1 MAASRAFAFLQSED
15 PKRKFQAIRKGRH
28 LRVLTV
34 ARAKVDLLDDI
45 IKLNLKALDD
55 NKGITE
61 DTLDTID
68 VEHVHNRIEI

>member
-1 MAASRAFAFLQSED
+1 M
-15 PKRKFQAIRKGRH
+15 
-28 LRVLTV
+28 RVLTV
-34 ARAKVDLLDDI
+34 ARAKVDLLDD

-68 VEHVHNRIEI
+68 VGHIHNRIEI

>member
-45 IKLNLKALDD
+45 KLNLKALDD

-68 VEHVHNRIEI
+68 IEHVHNRIEI

>member
-1 MAASRAFAFLQSED
+1 M
-15 PKRKFQAIRKGRH
+15 
-28 LRVLTV
+28 RVLTV
-34 ARAKVDLLDDI
+34 ARAKVDLLDD

-68 VEHVHNRIEI
+68 VDIVHVESK

>member
-1 MAASRAFAFLQSED
+1 MAAARAFAFLQSED

-34 ARAKVDLLDDI
+34 ARAKVDLLNDV
-45 IKLNLKALDD
+45 KLSLKALDD

>member
-1 MAASRAFAFLQSED
+1 MQ
-15 PKRKFQAIRKGRH
+15 KGRH

-45 IKLNLKALDD
+45 KLNLKALND

>member
-1 MAASRAFAFLQSED
+1 MAATRAFAFLQSED
-15 PKRKFQAIRKGRH
+15 SNRKFQAIRKGRH
-28 LRVLTV
+28 LGVLTV
-34 ARAKVDLLDDI
+34 ARAKVDLLDD

-68 VEHVHNRIEI
+68 VDIVHVESK

>member
-1 MAASRAFAFLQSED
+1 M
-15 PKRKFQAIRKGRH
+15 
-28 LRVLTV
+28 RVLTV

>member
-1 MAASRAFAFLQSED
+1 MAATRAFAFLQSED
-15 PKRKFQAIRKGRH
+15 PKRKFQIVQKGRH

-34 ARAKVDLLDDI
+34 ARAKVDLLYDV
-45 IKLNLKALDD
+45 KLNLKALDD

>member
-1 MAASRAFAFLQSED
+1 MAASRAFALLQSED

-34 ARAKVDLLDDI
+34 ARAKVDLLNDV
-45 IKLNLKALDD
+45 KLSLKALDD

-68 VEHVHNRIEI
+68 LDIVQ

>member
-1 MAASRAFAFLQSED
+1 M
-15 PKRKFQAIRKGRH
+15 
-28 LRVLTV
+28 RVLTV

-68 VEHVHNRIEI
+68 ENMYTIESKYK

>member
-1 MAASRAFAFLQSED
+1 MAAAGAFAFLQSED
-15 PKRKFQAIRKGRH
+15 PKRKFHAVQKGRH

-45 IKLNLKALDD
+45 ELNLKALDD

-61 DTLDTID
+61 DTHDTFD
-68 VEHVHNRIEI
+68 VDMYTIESKS